1 MVTASRSPGAPPSG
15 CAEQRANDHERDPG
29 CIWGLSKLSP
39 IYPLRL
45 RPSLRRKRVVGAG
58 TQSTGRFRSR
68 GLSWYAR
75 HMTITLNPE
84 QEAWLETRVASGDF
98 ASVEAAA
105 RQLIDERIAER
116 ALEEG
121 DDLAWA
127 KPYIDEALAEIA
139 RGEEITLEEH
149 KLAMR
154 QGLLRFGLSGEGR
167 CYAVRRRGHGG
178 DHCRSRSQGRACR
191 RRPLQCLF

>member
-1 MVTASRSPGAPPSG
+1 
-15 CAEQRANDHERDPG
+15 
-29 CIWGLSKLSP
+29 
-39 IYPLRL
+39 
-45 RPSLRRKRVVGAG
+45 
-58 TQSTGRFRSR
+58 
-68 GLSWYAR
+68 
-75 HMTITLNPE
+75 MTITLNPE

-98 ASVEAAA
+98 TSVEAAA

-149 KLAMR
+149 KARNAARLAV
-154 QGLLRFGLSGEGR
+154 LRT
-167 CYAVRRRGHGG
+167 
-178 DHCRSRSQGRACR
+178 
-191 RRPLQCLF
+191 